1 MRTIK
6 IKYKKKRQNT
16 TKIRRNIM
24 RRIQSIEQKTKT
36 QQDNNKEKDTKEAK
50 IK

>member
-16 TKIRRNIM
+16 TKIRRNIEKNSKH
-24 RRIQSIEQKTKT
+24 RAENKDATR
-36 QQDNNKEKDTKEAK
+36 QQ
-50 IK
+50 